1 MFSSKQSS
9 WLIVLVLL
17 AASGT
22 SAQEKSVRPGI
33 NDSFRSPDVS
43 QFQQRFEIESREVY
57 KLRAEIVAAAQIKS
71 GVTVADIGAGTGLFT
86 RLFAESVGP
95 EGRVI
100 AVDISKSFLEHIERT
115 SREAGFKNVETQVC
129 TDDSTGL
136 QPESIDLAFICDT
149 YHHFEFPLK
158 TIASIQKALKR
169 DGRLILIDFRRVPGE
184 SSDFVMGHVRA
195 GEDVFVSEVIQAG
208 FRKSREL
215 KGLLKENYFIEFV
228 KSLTPS
234 LNPLEYP
241 LISGYGGIVRVPNA
255 AESVRKGTKVVF
267 DVTADTNPTSVNK
280 GIERAARLLNLAAS
294 AGLKTSDIQ
303 ITVVLHGDATKSAL
317 DEDFYKARFQ
327 TDQNPNLALIRELK
341 KAGVELF
348 VCGQALNYKGFPL
361 STVTKEV
368 SVADAAL
375 SVMVNR
381 QLDGFAYL
389 PVP

>member
-1 MFSSKQSS
+1 MSWRKQSS
-9 WLIVLVLL
+9 WLIVYVLVLV
-17 AASGT
+17 SGT

-43 QFQQRFEIESREVY
+43 QFQQRFETESREVY
-57 KLRAEIVAAAQIKS
+57 KSRLEIVAATQIKA
-71 GVTVADIGAGTGLFT
+71 GMTVADIGAGTGLFT

-100 AVDISKSFLEHIERT
+100 AVDISKAFLEHIERT

-136 QPESIDLAFICDT
+136 QPDSIDLAFICDT

-208 FRKSREL
+208 FRKSREV

-228 KSLTPS
+228 RSSAPS

-267 DVTADTNPTSVNK
+267 DVTADANPTAVNK
-280 GIERAARLLNLAAS
+280 GIERAARLLNLAAA
-294 AGLKTSDIQ
+294 AGLKTSDVQ
-303 ITVVLHGDATKSAL
+303 ITIVLHGDATKSAL
-317 DEDFYKARFQ
+317 EDDFYKARFQ

-361 STVTKEV
+361 STVAKEV